1 MRTRKVALIG
11 AALFAIGS
19 LAACG
24 SDSDTRE
31 EPTAAV
37 GSGSEAEAEPEA
49 EPEDEEDAEAV
60 EFDPEKMS
68 GELDQKQSE
77 IFIEYALKAQDK
89 DICELVDSSFPQ
101 DEVEGV
107 RDLVLENPGKEQGVE
122 SVSVVGVMKHAY
134 RECGY

>member
-1 MRTRKVALIG
+1 MRTRKVAMIG

-19 LAACG
+19 LSACG
-24 SDSDTRE
+24 SNSDTRE

-37 GSGSEAEAEPEA
+37 GSGSEAEAEAEA
-49 EPEDEEDAEAV
+49 EPEDEEDEDAV
-60 EFDPEKMS
+60 EFEPEKMS

-77 IFIEYALKAQDK
+77 IFIEYALKIQDE

-101 DEVEGV
+101 DEVEAV